1 MPSMADMETTFS
13 RPAPQIPVLPDLYS
27 HHESASPSAPPMK
40 PQIYTVSGSG
50 VVAAS
55 PMSEVVDN
63 HSIDIDPFSLTE
75 TVGRSR
81 VGEEVQR
88 RTNGSSSNQGVMR
101 ELWSGFL
108 DDVLGPK
115 EAAARK

>member
-1 MPSMADMETTFS
+1 MADMETITT
-13 RPAPQIPVLPDLYS
+13 RTAPQIPILPDLYS
-27 HHESASPSAPPMK
+27 HHESTSPSAPPMK

-63 HSIDIDPFSLTE
+63 HAVDIDPFSLTE

-81 VGEEVQR
+81 IGEETQR
-88 RTNGSSSNQGVMR
+88 RTNGSASGEQGVMR

-108 DDVLGPK
+108 DDILGPK
-115 EAAARK
+115 ETVVRK